1 MVPAQEIKYEAAGF
15 FIKDKCQLVR
25 LRIANP
31 ELSVCPFSYAGLL
44 GHWEVN
50 QHILM
55 LLDCCLGL
63 FFFTKKQ

>member
-50 QHILM
+50 QHTL
-55 LLDCCLGL
+55 
-63 FFFTKKQ
+63 Q